1 MHKIDSRKP
10 GLANG
15 LAPSA
20 GICSAG
26 QKISTFPHP
35 VRGIGAPRIAL
46 SHIAARSGSAD
57 RPGRRPRTTARLRRT
72 IGAPALSRQAC
83 NLELR
88 LHRHG
93 SIRAERLSARHN
105 RQLYHPPREMKQK
118 LSFFAVKLTDLQA
131 EIRLILAS
139 EPPKARTRYRLL
151 RRSPVDQPPPSYHV
165 LET

>member
-1 MHKIDSRKP
+1 MHKIDSHRP
-10 GLANG
+10 GLANE

-20 GICSAG
+20 GICGAG

-46 SHIAARSGSAD
+46 SHIAARWGSAD
-57 RPGRRPRTTARLRRT
+57 QPGRRPRTTARLRRT

-93 SIRAERLSARHN
+93 SIRAEWPSAHHN
-105 RQLYHPPREMKQK
+105 RRLYQLQQEMKQK
-118 LSFFAVKLTDLQA
+118 LSFFAMKLTDLQA

-139 EPPKARTRYRLL
+139 EPPKARTRYPTIAAL
-151 RRSPVDQPPPSYHV
+151 PC
-165 LET
+165 